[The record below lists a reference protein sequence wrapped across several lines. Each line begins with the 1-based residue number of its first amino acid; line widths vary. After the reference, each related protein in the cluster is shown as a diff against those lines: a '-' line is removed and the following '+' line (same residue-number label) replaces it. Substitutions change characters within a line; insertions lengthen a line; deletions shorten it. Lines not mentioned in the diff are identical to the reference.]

1 MPPAGTPCQKGRAVE
16 PSLRGPTPAAE
27 GFAFVPHARFLRVV
41 QFQPGAAES
50 AFDAGLRDSV
60 VPRMVVGDAVV
71 DVWVGRRGSRED
83 RARVLV
89 STWQTDPEAEPDG
102 PVDIAALGSLGE
114 DVVAIDGIEQTPLS
128 VHARFDR
135 AEPTRIL
142 RVFHGQVRPGEL
154 DTYID
159 VARAGMLA
167 DAAAYGGLIAFA
179 LGARS
184 ADEFTT
190 VTVWTGW
197 PAIEAATGGN
207 TRQPFMTR
215 NAQLL
220 AEFTVAHYEV
230 LPDARDRG
238 QERD

>member
-1 MPPAGTPCQKGRAVE
+1 MGVGAPWAVTC
-16 PSLRGPTPAAE
+16 SLRVRV
-27 GFAFVPHARFLRVV
+27 VPHARFLRVV
-41 QFQPGAAES
+41 RFQPGVAES
-50 AFDAGLRDSV
+50 AFDAGLRDTV
-60 VPRMVVGDAVV
+60 VPRVVDGEALV

-89 STWQTDPEAEPDG
+89 STWRTDPESEADG
-102 PVDIAALGSLGE
+102 PIDIAALRSLGE
-114 DVVAIDGIEQTPLS
+114 DIVAVDGVEQTPLS

-154 DTYID
+154 DTYIEL
-159 VARAGMLA
+159 ARTGMLA
-167 DAAAYGGLIAFA
+167 DAAVYDGLIAFA

-184 ADEFTT
+184 ADAFTT
-190 VTVWTGW
+190 VSVWTGW

-220 AEFTVAHYEV
+220 TEFTVAHYEV
-230 LPDARDRG
+230 LPDVRDRG
-238 QERD
+238 PQVD